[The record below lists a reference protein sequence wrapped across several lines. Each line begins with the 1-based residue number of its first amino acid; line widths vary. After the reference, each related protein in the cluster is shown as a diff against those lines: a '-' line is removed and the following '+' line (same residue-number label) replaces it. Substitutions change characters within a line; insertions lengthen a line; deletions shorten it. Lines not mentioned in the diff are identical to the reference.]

1 MKLSFSLQKNK
12 ILLFLLPAL
21 LALALGLLIAAPPA
35 LCALAAVC
43 LAAAGLIRIK
53 ASGRHAWLLTAL
65 MALAAS
71 LVTVV
76 LVQIANETIRLVP
89 VWKLLL
95 GAVCALL
102 PMLLLYLPLSFLPG
116 GGARPAVLIASGLLL
131 FLGVVN
137 AFTYAARG
145 TGMSPADFS
154 AAGTALNVVGNYH
167 LVFTPWMYLAVT
179 LWAACALLLAGAE
192 IETPPRRG
200 RFRIAALVLLLVLT
214 PALRFALKPIR
225 SLPWGREGAVNNG
238 FLLNFT
244 LELNELMVTRP
255 AGYSAARVREAEAGF
270 AADESAPESLP
281 TIIVVMNE
289 AFSDPRVYGEL
300 ETDVPLMPVIDGL
313 EENTVKGS
321 ALVSV
326 YGGTTPNSEYEFLTG
341 NSLAFFS
348 AFDIPFMQRVN
359 APAYSLTRYLAS
371 LGYSSYAT
379 HPMPGS
385 NWRREAVYPLLGFDE
400 ITFDE
405 AYPDSRARADYPFDD
420 AVFDKLLEELD
431 ARRDT
436 GRPDFLFAVTVQ
448 NHSPYTTGCVF
459 DEPVHLLGYDSKAAD
474 EYLSCVHESDAA
486 FGRFLA
492 ALERREEPVIV
503 LMYGDHHP
511 SETDAFIAHLHG
523 GALNTLDEREMR
535 YAVPYVLWA
544 NFDIS
549 EEGPAATSV
558 NYLSSLVLEKAGLPL
573 SPWNRFLEKT
583 RQTIP
588 AVNAYGYYSLA
599 AGRFL
604 TTEEAEGEEAAALQ
618 EYELLQ
624 YNAVFDK
631 KNRSEIFFPLG

>member
-1 MKLSFSLQKNK
+1 MKLSLSIHKNK
-12 ILLFLLPAL
+12 ILLLPAL
-21 LALALGLLIAAPPA
+21 LALALGLWLAVPPVF
-35 LCALAAVC
+35 CAGAVLC
-43 LAAAGLIRIK
+43 LAAAGLIRIR
-53 ASGRHAWLLTAL
+53 ATGRHAWLLP
-65 MALAAS
+65 ALAACAAS
-71 LVTVV
+71 FMTVV

-102 PMLLLYLPLSFLPG
+102 PTLLLYLPLSFLPKG
-116 GGARPAVLIASGLLL
+116 GGKPAVLIASGLLL

-179 LWAACALLLAGAE
+179 VWAACALALAGAE
-192 IETPPRRG
+192 IETPPRRRG
-200 RFRIAALVLLLVLT
+200 FRLAALALLLVLT
-214 PALRFALKPIR
+214 PTLRFALRPIR

-244 LELNELMVTRP
+244 LELNELLVTKP
-255 AGYSAARVREAEAGF
+255 AGYSPARVSETEAVYAAGQT
-270 AADESAPESLP
+270 APERLP
-281 TIIVVMNE
+281 TVIVVMNE
-289 AFSDPRVYGEL
+289 AFSDPRIYGEL
-300 ETDVPLMPVIDGL
+300 ETDLPLMPVIDGL
-313 EENTVKGS
+313 TENTVKGY

-348 AFDIPFMQRVN
+348 AFDIPFMQRVS
-359 APAYSLTRYLAS
+359 APVYSLTRYLAS

-400 ITFDE
+400 IAFDE
-405 AYPDSRARADYPFDD
+405 AYTDYRARADYPFDD
-420 AVFDKLLEELD
+420 ALFDKLLEALD
-431 ARRDT
+431 ARQ
-436 GRPDFLFAVTVQ
+436 GAESPDFLFAVTVQ
-448 NHSPYTTGCVF
+448 NHSPYTTGCSF
-459 DEPVHLLGYDSKAAD
+459 DEPVHMLGYDSEAAD

-486 FGRFLA
+486 FGRFLE
-492 ALERREEPVIV
+492 ALRQRKEPVIV

-523 GALNTLDEREMR
+523 GALNTLDEREKR

-549 EEGPAATSV
+549 EEGPACTSI

-573 SPWNRFLEKT
+573 PPWNRFLEQT
-583 RQTIP
+583 RQIIP
-588 AVNAYGYYSLA
+588 AINAYGYYSQT

-604 TTEEAEGEEAAALQ
+604 TTEEAEGAEAAALQ

-631 KNRSEIFFPLG
+631 KNRSELFFPLG